1 MAAPDEL
8 PVCFRV
14 MSQADAVE
22 ISGWHYQPP
31 YDFYDAT
38 ADAGDLAELLDPE
51 LRAGNYLAAVDR
63 GGAVVGFAQLLAE
76 SGTVDVGLG
85 LRPDLTG
92 RGLGAAFLASVLSE
106 ARSRHAP
113 KRFTLSVAAF
123 NRRAITVYE
132 RAGFVTVR
140 RHQHATNGGVHEF
153 VTMARTGAA
162 ERDTQ
167 GWSRTWD
174 R

>member
-8 PVCFRV
+8 AVCFRV

-38 ADAGDLAELLDPE
+38 ADADDLAELLDPE
-51 LRAGNYLAAVDR
+51 LRAGNYLAVVDR
-63 GGAVVGFAQLLAE
+63 GGAVVGFAQLVAE
-76 SGTVDVGLG
+76 GGTVDVGLG

-123 NRRAITVYE
+123 NRRAITIYE

-162 ERDTQ
+162 ERDPR
-167 GWSRTWD
+167 WSSRTWD